1 MTPQNSHGWSV
12 VGASVRPLESGDPAS
27 VGTHRLLNRLGE
39 GGMGVV
45 YLGLAPSGRKVAVK
59 VIRRDLARD
68 PAFRTRFDAEIASAR
83 RVASFCTARVL
94 DHGLAD
100 GLPYMVTEYIDGPSL
115 TDYVRTHGRFPPGA
129 LRSLAVGVAT
139 ALTAIHSVRLVHRDL
154 KPRNVLLAVDGPR
167 VIDFGIARALD
178 SEDHHTL
185 RGAVIGSP
193 GYIAPEQAFEGQVGT
208 AGDVFAWGTLVA
220 YAATGR
226 NPFGTG
232 TLPVLA
238 ARAQQ
243 ARYDLSAV
251 PQGLLP
257 MVQAAL
263 HPIPARRPTA
273 EDLLIQ
279 LVGEQATDETAIDLI
294 HNEWRPGPVRS
305 AAAPPIPPSAVHP
318 PMSSAVPPP
327 MSSAVHPP
335 ATNTTVPPAP
345 PGAVPPVS
353 PVRTPPGGPSGAVP
367 PRSPGRRKWAKAG
380 LAAGVTALVM
390 LGTTSAAVY
399 TLNRDSGHDR
409 PSGPPVAAWSPAATP
424 SPGSTSPTPS
434 RSPRKSPS
442 TSPRKSP
449 GRSPSPL
456 KSNDKPSTKPRVTDR
471 PAKQWREVGG
481 LDRLTP
487 YCVDLGYRETSLF
500 TEGGRK
506 WWCEDSGGDLHPIDL
521 QASCQWHH
529 PRFDRIR
536 ARQRPDPGPF
546 YEVHW
551 VCEALL

>member
-1 MTPQNSHGWSV
+1 MTPQNPLGWSAA
-12 VGASVRPLESGDPAS
+12 GASVRPLESGDPAS

-94 DHGLAD
+94 DHGVAD

-115 TDYVRTHGRFPPGA
+115 TDYIKAHGRFPPGA

-139 ALTAIHSVRLVHRDL
+139 ALTAIHAVRLVHRDL
-154 KPRNVLLAVDGPR
+154 KPRNVLLAADGPR

-178 SEDHHTL
+178 SEDHHTQ

-193 GYIAPEQAFEGQVGT
+193 GYVAPEQAFEGQVST

-220 YAATGR
+220 YAASGR
-226 NPFGTG
+226 NPFGFG

-263 HPIPARRPTA
+263 HPDPARRPTA
-273 EDLLIQ
+273 EALLVQ
-279 LVGEQATDETAIDLI
+279 LLGEQAPDETAIDLI
-294 HNEWRPGPVRS
+294 HNEWRPGPS
-305 AAAPPIPPSAVHP
+305 PSEAAPPVPSG
-318 PMSSAVPPP
+318 AVPPP
-327 MSSAVHPP
+327 
-335 ATNTTVPPAP
+335 
-345 PGAVPPVS
+345 S
-353 PVRTPPGGPSGAVP
+353 PEGTPPGGPSGAVP
-367 PRSPGRRKWAKAG
+367 PRSSRRRRWAMAG
-380 LAAGVTALVM
+380 VAAGVTALVL
-390 LGTTSAAVY
+390 LGTTGAAFY
-399 TLNRDSGHDR
+399 TLSRGTDNDR
-409 PSGPPVAAWSPAATP
+409 PSGPVVAASSPTGTP
-424 SPGSTSPTPS
+424 SPQSSSPTPS
-434 RSPRKSPS
+434 TSPS
-442 TSPRKSP
+442 
-449 GRSPSPL
+449 RSPSRSPNPP
-456 KSNDKPSTKPRVTDR
+456 KSTDKPSTKPTVTVTR
-471 PAKQWREVGG
+471 PTKQWREIGG
-481 LDRLTP
+481 LDRLSP
-487 YCVDLGYRETSLF
+487 YCAELGYKETSLY

-506 WWCEDSGGDLHPIDL
+506 WWCEDSGGDLHPIVL
-521 QASCQWHH
+521 QESCQWHY
-529 PRFDRIR
+529 PRFDKLRV
-536 ARQRPDPGPF
+536 RQRPDPGPF

-551 VCEALL
+551 VCEALV